1 MSDPRRLPTE
11 LLWQDDGHVS
21 DVVVDSL
28 ADGQDEIVD
37 ASAREHVD
45 VCELC
50 AGRLGEAVL
59 MAMSVGEAMERAV
72 GVRAK
77 PWPIPVVAVLAA
89 VVLAALGTL
98 PTLADLAARVAELSR
113 AVVSVLPNLTRA
125 ALVLGRTG
133 ELSSQL
139 AYMSLFAIATLLAG
153 GLLVA
158 RKLPRETPLRGDVR

>member
-1 MSDPRRLPTE
+1 
-11 LLWQDDGHVS
+11 
-21 DVVVDSL
+21 
-28 ADGQDEIVD
+28 
-37 ASAREHVD
+37 
-45 VCELC
+45 
-50 AGRLGEAVL
+50 
-59 MAMSVGEAMERAV
+59 MSVGEAMERAV